1 MGGCSLGD
9 DVAGDVGR
17 FSDLKM
23 GMLRTNGSQGVS
35 RCCLTFKVIGLA
47 WLYAQ
52 GLVDRRVS
60 LLHVEETQRAHVTPR
75 YLLLDGGQNIPSE
88 SRYVYGC
95 HTRRPSVSVPTVATI
110 VPLSPL

>member
-1 MGGCSLGD
+1 MLLVMLAGSQTARRGCIE
-9 DVAGDVGR
+9 
-17 FSDLKM
+17 KM
-23 GMLRTNGSQGVS
+23 GRRVCLV
-35 RCCLTFKVIGLA
+35 CCLTFKVIGLA